1 MNHVLLISQDPA
13 FEHVVEKFL
22 NWKGIPVRKYAKATD
37 IERWETIQNSIAVVC
52 EYDTPDLDGFSF
64 LSALKERQADTKLI
78 MVANDLSVSEKCP
91 LYYEVLDGFF
101 TKRSFSKMMPR
112 LLAPIPQMAI

>member
-1 MNHVLLISQDPA
+1 MNHVLLISQDSA
-13 FEHVVEKFL
+13 FQHVVEKFL
-22 NWKGIPVRKYAKATD
+22 NWKGVPVKMYSKATD
-37 IERWETIQNSIAVVC
+37 IENWETIENSIAVIS
-52 EYDTPDLDGFSF
+52 EYNTPGLDGFSF
-64 LSALKERQADTKLI
+64 LSALRERHADTKLI
-78 MVANDLSVSEKCP
+78 MVANDLSVSKECP